1 MPHVPKM
8 NAPLPPGNDLKPSVD
23 PRVVEALARD
33 YGIATGDVE
42 LVLREEVER
51 LAATARISTFITVL
65 ATSRARVR
73 LQSVTTRH

>member
-1 MPHVPKM
+1 M

-23 PRVVEALARD
+23 PRVVEALARE

>member
-1 MPHVPKM
+1 M
-8 NAPLPPGNDLKPSVD
+8 NATVPPGNDLKPSVD
-23 PRVVEALARD
+23 RRLVEALARE

-51 LAATARISTFITVL
+51 LAVTARISTFITVL

-73 LQSVTTRH
+73 LQSVTTRQ